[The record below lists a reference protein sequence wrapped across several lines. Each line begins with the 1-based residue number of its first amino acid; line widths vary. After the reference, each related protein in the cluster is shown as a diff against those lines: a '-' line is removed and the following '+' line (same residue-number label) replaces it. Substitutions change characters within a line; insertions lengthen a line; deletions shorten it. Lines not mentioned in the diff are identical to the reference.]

1 MNFFEFFG
9 IPVSFYPDEVALKQL
24 FLKNSK
30 KFHPDFYTLESDEK
44 QAEILEL
51 STFNNEAYL
60 TLSDFDKRLKYILE
74 LKGALYDSKQE
85 LPPTFLME
93 MMEINEALMELE
105 FDFDEAAFAAA
116 KKRVGAMEEEI
127 FENAQPVMKTYS
139 EEGGN
144 NSSLEI
150 VKDFFLKK
158 RYLWRIKE
166 KLDSFAPASKEVR

>member
-1 MNFFEFFG
+1 MNYFEFFE
-9 IPVSFYPDEVALKQL
+9 IPVAFYLDEVALKQR

-30 KFHPDFYTLESDEK
+30 MFHPDFYTLESEDK

-51 STFNNEAYL
+51 ATFNNQAYL

-74 LKGALYDSKQE
+74 LKGMLEDHRQTIPNE
-85 LPPTFLME
+85 FLME
-93 MMEINEALMELE
+93 MMDINEAIMELE
-105 FDFDEAAFAAA
+105 FDFDESAFETAS
-116 KKRVGAMEEEI
+116 KRVGELEAEILANAKPIMEAYTESSS
-127 FENAQPVMKTYS
+127 NDA
-139 EEGGN
+139 
-144 NSSLEI
+144 SLET